1 MDVPLLRGT
10 LVSNDLTVDE
20 VVDRIT
26 IKGGLGV
33 ALLGLS
39 FKASSD
45 DLRESPNV
53 QLAETL
59 LGKGYHVKIHDPVVK
74 PSRLIGRTSS
84 SWSQSCPTSSDS
96 CPILRSRRSTGP
108 TWRWCARQILLSSM
122 CRWRGHQGEFDLNGQ
137 LEAVEALHSYEGM
150 GW

>member
-1 MDVPLLRGT
+1 M
-10 LVSNDLTVDE
+10 VSNDLTVDE

-26 IKGGLGV
+26 IKGGTGV

-74 PSRLIGRTSS
+74 PSRLVGTNLQFVESRLPHLQRFLADSALEALDGADVAVV
-84 SWSQSCPTSSDS
+84 CSSDAAVVDALLAR
-96 CPILRSRRSTGP
+96 PPQRIL
-108 TWRWCARQILLSSM
+108 
-122 CRWRGHQGEFDLNGQ
+122 DLNGQ
-137 LEAVEALHSYEGM
+137 LGEAVEALHGYEGM